1 MPKAEPV
8 RSWLNTASAPG
19 RTCLQLAATCQTL
32 ETVFTILQWAALAW
46 VAQELLAGRAQAG
59 WPALGLLLAGG
70 VLAGGAA
77 WSAARLQAAGRQR
90 ISRAIRQRL
99 VAGLLPTGQRRAE
112 PDPATAA
119 LAVVELTDDVAD
131 YHAQTLPQR
140 LSAPASMAVIL
151 LVTAVLQWPAAMILL
166 LASVLIIPNM
176 RLAGL
181 FAKEGADERVAA
193 TTRLGA
199 VVLDSFRGM
208 RTLRSIGALA
218 RRRGELAEAANNL
231 NVTTMAIVRRAFL
244 SGSVMDVVVTFSI
257 AANATY
263 IGLSL
268 LGYIRLDSAP
278 PVTLFSGL
286 AVLLLTPM
294 YFQPLRMMAAAYHS
308 QERARSAVHTIMAML
323 AETEA
328 VTDSRN
334 LSAVSPDGPVAV
346 VFDDVSFRVL
356 RGVNAEFRAGCWTA
370 LVGPSGVGKTTLL
383 ALIAGVR
390 QPTTG
395 SVRWITCAG
404 AFLPHLGGCAW
415 IGQQTVLLPGSIG
428 DNIRI
433 ARPTASQAEVERAVV
448 AAGLSEVIARLPG
461 RLDAA
466 LGEGASGLSTGEARR
481 IAIARAF
488 LRDAELWIL
497 DEPTAHLDPDAE
509 AQVMDALQHAT
520 RGRTVIVATHSAAL
534 ARSADTVLSLADGTI
549 CVVAN
554 RTTSAAREPIAA

>member
-8 RSWLNTASAPG
+8 RSWLNAASAPG

-112 PDPATAA
+112 PDPATSA

-231 NVTTMAIVRRAFL
+231 NVTSMAIVRRAFL

-334 LSAVSPDGPVAV
+334 LS
-346 VFDDVSFRVL
+346 
-356 RGVNAEFRAGCWTA
+356 
-370 LVGPSGVGKTTLL
+370 
-383 ALIAGVR
+383 
-390 QPTTG
+390 
-395 SVRWITCAG
+395 
-404 AFLPHLGGCAW
+404 
-415 IGQQTVLLPGSIG
+415 
-428 DNIRI
+428 
-433 ARPTASQAEVERAVV
+433 
-448 AAGLSEVIARLPG
+448 
-461 RLDAA
+461 
-466 LGEGASGLSTGEARR
+466 
-481 IAIARAF
+481 
-488 LRDAELWIL
+488 
-497 DEPTAHLDPDAE
+497 
-509 AQVMDALQHAT
+509 
-520 RGRTVIVATHSAAL
+520 
-534 ARSADTVLSLADGTI
+534 
-549 CVVAN
+549 
-554 RTTSAAREPIAA
+554 